1 MTDQQPISIFTEDYI
16 TNSLEL
22 EKLYQQD
29 RPALLFVKKGTG
41 SISLQINHIT
51 LNEYSVVLSETSSV
65 FKIHS
70 LSKDFEARAILYTYD
85 FIEKLGLKLNK
96 LKVFKHFKTHINS
109 TTHLPPEEFDL
120 LWTQIESIL
129 HLIKNE
135 TLLGYNEDVM
145 EHLFSAL
152 IYTISGFLLKQQK
165 SESNLMTRQEK
176 ITFEFIK
183 NVFENF
189 KEEKLL
195 QFYADQQQMTIRH
208 LSSVVK
214 TVTLKTANQVIS
226 EFVMNEAKILLSTKK
241 TAIQDIADQL
251 KFSDPYSFSHFFKK
265 HSGVSPHQYRQDSH
279 K

>member
-1 MTDQQPISIFTEDYI
+1 MTEQQPISIFTEEYI
-16 TNSLEL
+16 TTSLEL

-29 RPALLFVKKGTG
+29 RPAMLFVKKGTG
-41 SISLQINHIT
+41 SISLQINHVE

-65 FKIHS
+65 FEIHS
-70 LSKDFEARAILYTYD
+70 LSNDFEARAVLYTNE

-96 LKVFKHFKTHINS
+96 LQVFKHFKTHINK
-109 TTHLPPEEFDL
+109 TTHVPAEEFDL
-120 LWTQIESIL
+120 LWTQIEL
-129 HLIKNE
+129 MLRLIKNE
-135 TLLGYNEDVM
+135 IPVSYNEDVM
-145 EHLFSAL
+145 EHLFAAF
-152 IYTISGFLLKQQK
+152 IYTVSGSLLKQQK
-165 SESNLMTRQEK
+165 LETNLMTRQEK

-214 TVTLKTANQVIS
+214 SVTKKTANQIIS

-241 TAIQDIADQL
+241 TAIQDISAHL

-265 HSGVSPHQYRQDSH
+265 HSGLSPQQFRLESH
-279 K
+279 H